1 MSKMSRRSFLK
12 LAGTAAST
20 ALYPW
25 ASSWEKLVQAQGN
38 GSSPNIIIIVFDAMS
53 ARNLSLYGY
62 VRPTSTNLE
71 RFAERA
77 TVYHSHYSG
86 GNYTIPGVSSLLTGT
101 YPWTS
106 RAINHGGY
114 IKQSQVE
121 NNLFRAIGND
131 YYRLSFAQS
140 VWAQFLLNQ
149 FESDLEMS
157 MPPGSFSEVDY
168 ILGQYFPNDRQ
179 MAAWA
184 LDDFIFKM
192 EYAPAS
198 LVFGPVQRALFY
210 RDSVRASANGY
221 PRGLPQ
227 NVNYPLYFRLEKV
240 FDGLA
245 TLLPDIPSPSLSYI
259 HLFPPHAPYRAT
271 DQFYHKFVD
280 TWKPIKKPMH
290 WLSDG
295 LSNSI
300 LNTARRSYD
309 EYIASVDWE
318 FGRLLDHLE
327 QAGVFDN
334 SYVVVTAD
342 HGEMFERGEKAHST
356 ALLYEPIINIPLM
369 ISVPGQN
376 TRHDIYSPTSAVD
389 LLPTLTQL
397 VNKPTPDWCEGLV
410 LPNMSGREGEERSL
424 FVVEAKNSS
433 AFQPLNKATIVLRK
447 GNHKLIYYTGYEAED
462 SFELY
467 DIEADREELEDLYPD
482 QPSFVR
488 HMKDELLEAFFA
500 ADKPFMKG

>member
-1 MSKMSRRSFLK
+1 MSKISRRSFLK
-12 LAGTAAST
+12 LAGATAST
-20 ALYPW
+20 LLFPW
-25 ASSWEKLVQAQGN
+25 ESSGGKSAQQPGN
-38 GSSPNIIIIVFDAMS
+38 ASSPNIIIIVFDAMS
-53 ARNLSLYGY
+53 ATNLSLYGY
-62 VRPTSTNLE
+62 ARPTAPNLE
-71 RFAERA
+71 RFADRA
-77 TVYHSHYSG
+77 TVYRSHYAG

-101 YPWTS
+101 YPWTT

-114 IKQSQVE
+114 IIPSKVE

-149 FESDLEMS
+149 FDSDLEVS

-168 ILGQYFPNDRQ
+168 ILGNYLPNDRQ

-198 LVFGPVQRALFY
+198 LVFGPIQRALFY
-210 RDSVRASANGY
+210 RDSVRASTDGY

-245 TLLPDIPSPSLSYI
+245 ALLPHLPSPSLSYI
-259 HLFPPHAPYRAT
+259 HLFPPHAPYRASER
-271 DQFYHKFVD
+271 FYQEFVD
-280 TWKPIKKPMH
+280 TWKPIKKPTH
-290 WLSDG
+290 RFSDG
-295 LSNSI
+295 LANSI

-318 FGRLLDHLE
+318 FGRLLDALE
-327 QAGVFDN
+327 QTGVFDN

-356 ALLYEPIINIPLM
+356 ALLYEPIVHIPLI
-369 ISVPGQN
+369 ISAPGQ
-376 TRHDIYSPTSAVD
+376 TKHEDIYSPTSAVD
-389 LLPTLTQL
+389 LLPTLTHL
-397 VNKPTPDWCEGLV
+397 TNKPVPAWCEGRV
-410 LPNMSGREGEERSL
+410 LPGLGGREEGERSL
-424 FVVEAKNSS
+424 FVVEAKSSS
-433 AFQPLNKATIVLRK
+433 AFRPLNKATVVLRK
-447 GNHKLIYYTGYEAED
+447 DNYKLIYYTGYEAEN

-467 DIEADREELEDLYPD
+467 DIAADHEELEDLYPG
-482 QPSFVR
+482 QPAFAR
-488 HMKDELLEAFFA
+488 HMKDELLEALFA